1 MRILESELACTML
14 ICVWHACVC
23 ACVCVGA
30 IREVWRSELRRQ
42 MSQRLAEERQA
53 VEETKRFYNEEIP
66 DDVEEAEFTG
76 EK

>member
-1 MRILESELACTML
+1 MCGVHV
-14 ICVWHACVC
+14 CVRV
-23 ACVCVGA
+23 CVCVGA